1 VTLAAKKSRLGR
13 VYLDWAQYPLAEEAA
28 RPEANV
34 HLVRFQDLRFAT
46 LTELRG
52 RIASVLAG
60 HVLLDPQLH
69 VVEESMGAA
78 PRQAKAQ

>member
-1 VTLAAKKSRLGR
+1 
-13 VYLDWAQYPLAEEAA
+13 
-28 RPEANV
+28 
-34 HLVRFQDLRFAT
+34 LVRFQDLRFAT

-69 VVEESMGAA
+69 VVKESMGAA
-78 PRQAKAQ
+78 PRQKPQ